1 MKFIKTLC
9 VFLISLNAM
18 PAYALEIDDFSP
30 DPGLVIWDDRPAEE
44 WDVAYPVGNGRLG
57 AMPFGNYPSEK
68 ILLNEET
75 IWARSDGFEMP
86 ADSFEHLERV
96 RELEAA
102 GDYEGADVYFQQHMQ
117 SEKRPDSYQLLGWL
131 QLDYLAAPLKE
142 SRRELDLATGIATT
156 QYSLTDGNEIT
167 QTVLASAPD
176 DVIVLRISASRPIDL
191 RVALDDGAVIDGDLV
206 KTGAATGD
214 NATQYEGRVRVL
226 ADGRTSEIDG
236 GLSVGDS
243 RDITIYIAAATNFN
257 RNDSGLMLAEGWN
270 YKALADLDALQA
282 KSAGAVEQAAV
293 NDHQNYFDRLS
304 VDFGATSDE
313 VLALPTPE
321 RLKRIKNGASDDP
334 DLIETYFQ
342 FGRYLLVAS
351 SRPGTLPAN
360 LQGIWN
366 PHEYAPWSSDFHLNI
381 NIQMN
386 YWPAETTHLGE
397 MHGPFFDL
405 LRYLQPAG
413 KRLAERLG
421 MKGWSMGHA
430 TDVWGHARIMSPR
443 AYWGGSFFGG
453 QWMTLHVLEHYRFSR
468 DKAFLKENWDILTAS
483 AEFTESWLIP
493 DPATGK
499 LVSRPS
505 ASPEN
510 RFSYTREDETTAL
523 AAFSAGNTFDQFMI
537 LQVFSDYLEAAKA
550 LGKLDDPFVETIAK
564 TVPKVQRP
572 RIGEDGR
579 LQEWRLPFDEPQPD
593 HRHISHVI
601 GAYPGNQI
609 NLDKDPVMRDAVM
622 KSLEFRIASG
632 GAGTGWSRAWTIGM
646 FARLSDGERAHENL
660 LAILQKSTG
669 DNLWDRHPPFQID
682 GNFGATAAIAEM
694 LLHSHNDEIKL
705 LPALPKGWQDGHA
718 RGLRARGDITVDI
731 EWADG
736 QLKSATIIGGSNT
749 VSSIPVVYNGVQ
761 VDVAL
766 KPGESEKLSSDDFIT
781 YKNSGASIEQRADDL
796 LSRMTIEEKVA
807 QMRMFH
813 QNQGIEFSEA
823 GEVGLSD
830 NVKERLINGIGGI
843 KNPGEYLSPNNAA
856 SLNKQLQAYVIE
868 NNRLGIPAF
877 FVTESYNGVDA
888 EGSTRFGRPIS
899 LSSSWNRELVK
910 NVYDTVGREARAR
923 GLHLTHSPVA
933 DIARDP
939 RFGRMSEGFGEDTY
953 LTTEMIV
960 SAVSGL
966 QGDYDGLKST
976 HIGAVTKHFAG
987 YAQVAGGR
995 NFASV
1000 EISPRTLIDEIF
1012 PPFKAA
1018 VQRGK
1023 SLGIMASHGDIN
1035 GVASHAN
1042 PWLLTEVLRD
1052 QWGFEGYTVSDAHDI
1067 SRLHSFMKVAETPE
1081 DAVLLALKAG
1091 MDVDLYSD
1099 EAYALLPEMVKN
1111 DPALEAYIDRSARR
1125 VLRTKFILG
1134 LFDKPYQESKQEARD
1149 EAARQ
1154 LAHEADL
1161 DSIIL
1166 LKNEDMT
1173 LPLAEGAYT
1182 TIALVGPLLGEETF
1196 SNFAMVAGND
1206 YEFIVEKG
1214 FDLTDGDRSVPQL
1227 TSSEMME
1234 EGIQRIVAKSERADV
1249 IVLFLGG
1256 DQFTSKEAFFGSAL
1270 GDRDSIDP
1278 VGLQDELLLALKETG
1293 KPVVVVLKHR
1303 RTLSINTIDEK
1314 ADAILDCWE
1323 LSEFG
1328 DKAIAKMILGQA
1340 NPSGKLPVTVPR
1352 SIGQIPFHYSQK
1364 EINYKKGYLF
1374 NESTPLYPFGY
1385 GLSYTTFEYSNLRLS
1400 DDTLTPNSMITVA
1413 VDVRNTGGTNG
1424 SEVVQL
1430 YIKDVVGS
1438 VLRPDKELKG
1448 FEKVSL
1454 DTGESVT
1461 VSFTI
1466 TPEMLAF
1473 TGQEMKEVI
1482 EAGKYDVLVGGASSD
1497 LLEEKFRLTKKG
1509 ENGRVNSN

>member
-1 MKFIKTLC
+1 MK
-9 VFLISLNAM
+9 LISTLSLFLFLLNAM
-18 PAYALEIDDFSP
+18 PAHALDERES
-30 DPGLVIWDDRPAEE
+30 GLLIWDDKPAEE

-57 AMPFGNYPSEK
+57 AMPFGDYPSER

-75 IWARSDGFEMP
+75 IWARSDGYEMP

-96 RELEAA
+96 RKLEAA

-117 SEKRPDSYQLLGWL
+117 SEKRPDSYQFLGWL
-131 QLDYLAAPLKE
+131 QVDYLAAPLKK

-156 QYSLTDGNEIT
+156 QYSLTDGTEIT

-176 DVIVLRISASRPIDL
+176 DVIVLRISASKSIDL
-191 RVALDDGAVIDGDLV
+191 RVSLDDGTVIDGDLV

-214 NATQYEGRVRVL
+214 NATQYEGRVRVI
-226 ADGRTSEIDG
+226 ADGSTSEEDG
-236 GLSVGDS
+236 GLSIGDS
-243 RDITIYIAAATNFN
+243 RDITVYIAAATNFN
-257 RNDSGLMLAEGWN
+257 RNDSGAMLAEGWDD
-270 YKALADLDALQA
+270 KALADLDALKG
-282 KSAGAVEQAAV
+282 KSVESVEQVAV
-293 NDHQNYFDRLS
+293 DDHQNYFNRMS

-321 RLKRIKNGASDDP
+321 RLKRIKDGASDDP
-334 DLIETYFQ
+334 DLIEAYFQ

-360 LQGIWN
+360 LQGIWK

-386 YWPAETTHLGE
+386 YWPAETTNLGE
-397 MHGPFFDL
+397 MHEPFFDL
-405 LRYLQPAG
+405 IRYFQPSG
-413 KRLAERLG
+413 KRMAERLG

-453 QWMTLHVLEHYRFSR
+453 QWMTLHILEHYRFSR
-468 DKAFLKENWDILTAS
+468 DKAFLENNWDILTAS

-493 DPATGK
+493 DPATGQ

-510 RFSYTREDETTAL
+510 RFSYTREDGTTAL
-523 AAFSAGNTFDQFMI
+523 AAFSAGNTFDQFMV
-537 LQVFSDYLEAAKA
+537 LQVFSDYLEAAKV
-550 LGKLDDPFVETIAK
+550 LGKLDDPFVQTIAK

-609 NLDKDPVMRDAVM
+609 NLDEDPVMRDAVM

-646 FARLSDGERAHENL
+646 FARLSDGERAYENL

-682 GNFGATAAIAEM
+682 GNFGATAAVAEM

-705 LPALPKGWQDGHA
+705 LPALPADWKEGHA
-718 RGLRARGDITVDI
+718 RGLRARGDVTVDV

-736 QLKSATIIGGSNT
+736 QLKSAAIVGGDNT
-749 VSSIPVVYNGVQ
+749 VHSIPVVYNGVAIL
-761 VDVAL
+761 VNL
-766 KPGESEKLSSDDFIT
+766 NPGETVILSSDDFIT
-781 YKNSGASIEQRADDL
+781 YKNSGASIEDRADDL
-796 LSRMTIEEKVA
+796 LSRMTIDEKIS

-813 QNQGIEFSEA
+813 SNEGIEFSVA
-823 GEVGLSD
+823 GEMVLSD
-830 NVKERLINGIGGI
+830 NVKRRLLNGIGGI
-843 KNPGEYLSPNNAA
+843 KNPGEHLSPENAA
-856 SLNKQLQAYVIE
+856 SLNNQLQTYVIE

-888 EGSTRFGRPIS
+888 EGSTRFGRPIT

-910 NVYDTVGREARAR
+910 NVYDTVGREARSR

-960 SAVSGL
+960 GAVSGL
-966 QGDYDGLKST
+966 QGDYDGLAGT
-976 HIGAVTKHFAG
+976 HIGAVTKHYAG

-1018 VQRGK
+1018 VQRGMT
-1023 SLGIMASHGDIN
+1023 LGIMASHGDIN

-1052 QWGFEGYTVSDAHDI
+1052 QWGFEGYTVSDSNDI
-1067 SRLHSFMKVAETPE
+1067 ARLHSFMKVAETSE
-1081 DAVLLALKAG
+1081 DAVLLGLKAG

-1099 EAYALLPEMVKN
+1099 DAYALLPEMVKKN
-1111 DPALEAYIDRSARR
+1111 PELEALIDRSARR

-1134 LFDKPYQESKQEARD
+1134 LFDNPYQVAGHKARN
-1149 EAARQ
+1149 EAAVQ
-1154 LAHEADL
+1154 LAHEADIE
-1161 DSIIL
+1161 SIIL
-1166 LKNEDMT
+1166 LKNANRT
-1173 LPLAEGAYT
+1173 LPLVKSSQK
-1182 TIALVGPLLGEETF
+1182 TIALVGPLLGDETLPAFEEI
-1196 SNFAMVAGND
+1196 AGD
-1206 YEFIVEKG
+1206 EYAFTAEKG
-1214 FDLTDGDRSVPQL
+1214 FDLTDGNRSVPQL
-1227 TSSEMME
+1227 TSVDMMKA
-1234 EGIQRIVAKSERADV
+1234 GIQRIVATSENADV

-1256 DQFTSKEAFFGSAL
+1256 DELTSKEAFFGSAL
-1270 GDRDSIDP
+1270 GDRDSIDL
-1278 VGLQDELLLALKETG
+1278 VGLQDELLLELKKTG

-1303 RTLSINTIDEK
+1303 RTLAVNIIDEH

-1328 DKAIAKMILGQA
+1328 DRAIAKMLFGQA
-1340 NPSGKLPVTVPR
+1340 NPSGKLTVTVPR

-1374 NESTPLYPFGY
+1374 TETTPLYPFGY
-1385 GLSYTTFEYSNLRLS
+1385 GLSYTNFEYSNFRLS
-1400 DDTLTPNSMITVA
+1400 DSTLTTNDVITVK
-1413 VDVRNTGGTNG
+1413 VDVKNAGKTTG
-1424 SEVVQL
+1424 SEVVQF
-1430 YIKDVVGS
+1430 YIKDVIGS
-1438 VLRPDKELKG
+1438 VLRPNKELKG

-1454 DTGESVT
+1454 KPRESKTVT
-1461 VSFTI
+1461 FI
-1466 TPEMLAF
+1466 IAPDMLAF
-1473 TGQEMKEVI
+1473 TGLEMVEVI
-1482 EAGKYDVLVGGASSD
+1482 EPGDYVAMVGGSSV
-1497 LLEEKFRLTKKG
+1497 EPLTLG
-1509 ENGRVNSN
+1509 FALRAED